1 MTCTRCQVF
10 LGNPCDCWRTFG
22 RIAFLLGRGGLRRCD
37 EGAVLSALRGAA
49 GALADL
55 SEKAFAESAA
65 GGHHGS
71 SELLAP
77 DTRERGV
84 EGTPGQ
90 EKKDKKGK
98 KVKVKREREAGGEP
112 ARGNTEGE
120 PSSGHRGRED
130 EREELQRIRRDK
142 SQRLDTASQHIDQVV
157 AEHPAA
163 FGLGHIPVRGSAGR
177 YLHERQAEEDRK
189 RRPAE
194 PIGAPPGHH
203 GGTSAR
209 GATNP
214 PRRDQRR
221 RSRSPRKKSKG
232 KTHRERGRE
241 FWRKKRQ
248 SHRQG

>member
-1 MTCTRCQVF
+1 M
-10 LGNPCDCWRTFG
+10 
-22 RIAFLLGRGGLRRCD
+22 
-37 EGAVLSALRGAA
+37 LSALRGAA

-55 SEKAFAESAA
+55 SEKAFAESTVAA
-65 GGHHGS
+65 GPPVARDHRGS

-77 DTRERGV
+77 DIRERGV
-84 EGTPGQ
+84 EGTHGP

-98 KVKVKREREAGGEP
+98 KVKVKRETEAGGEP
-112 ARGNTEGE
+112 ARDSTGGE

-142 SQRLDTASQHIDQVV
+142 SQRLDAGSQHIDQVV

-232 KTHRERGRE
+232 KAHRDRGRE

-248 SHRQG
+248 GPRQG